1 MRNLLYM
8 NTIKFLILLHE
19 RFRATEQKMHR
30 KRMKSVYLFG
40 FLQVCFISD
49 DGFLSLD
56 QLHFQIGA
64 VICQLT
70 LDLQCTFESD
80 EVMTKSYSFVTE
92 TKSCLLTAMLY
103 SFILIFLKLKLLQRI
118 ECKG

>member
-1 MRNLLYM
+1 MRKLLYM

-80 EVMTKSYSFVTE
+80 EVMTKKCYRNQIMIINCNALLFYINIFKAKIA
-92 TKSCLLTAMLY
+92 TKDRM
-103 SFILIFLKLKLLQRI
+103 
-118 ECKG
+118 